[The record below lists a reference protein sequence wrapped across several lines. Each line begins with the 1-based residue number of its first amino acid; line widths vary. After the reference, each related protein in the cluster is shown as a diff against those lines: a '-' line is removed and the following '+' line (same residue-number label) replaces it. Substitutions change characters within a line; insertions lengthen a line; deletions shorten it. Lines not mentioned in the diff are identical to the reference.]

1 MLKHVGTYQNKK
13 IVLLYRE
20 VPGEDHMC
28 LVTYSDA
35 LPGMLHDEVMRVLE
49 SASGQQAQSLS
60 DALFRHIMP
69 DGSNC
74 LESLHRNNLIK
85 KVPTNAVTVTP
96 NSKSKVRLDELNKL
110 LNDMD
115 KGRSAEKEFSEKIKE
130 TSKSSSGTENSAAP
144 SADAVLS
151 DRDLAQER
159 VRQALA
165 MKADAE
171 RLLREAESLLAE
183 ATALDPGVKH
193 EPTKKKTKVKAS

>member
-35 LPGMLHDEVMRVLE
+35 LPGMLHNEVMRVLE

-151 DRDLAQER
+151 DRDLARER